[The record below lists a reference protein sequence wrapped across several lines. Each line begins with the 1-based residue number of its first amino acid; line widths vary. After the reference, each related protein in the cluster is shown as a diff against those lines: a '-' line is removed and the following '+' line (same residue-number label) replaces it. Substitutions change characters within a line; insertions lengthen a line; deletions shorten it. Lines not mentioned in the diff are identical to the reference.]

1 MSTYFEK
8 ITTTLT
14 VSLTVRIPG
23 FFYDSRKQSGNFGKI
38 GQNMSTYFEK
48 ITRFI

>member
-14 VSLTVRIPG
+14 VSLTIKIP
-23 FFYDSRKQSGNFGKI
+23 FFYDSRKASLEILVK
-38 GQNMSTYFEK
+38 
-48 ITRFI
+48 